1 MQHSFRERSD
11 FGRRPE
17 IHPPLSSADT
27 EARIAEA
34 QAASARAEADKAAAE
49 AAKAS
54 AEAAKVAAETEK
66 AKEQQKAK
74 NAEDR
79 KKAGKAAVGAFGA
92 LGTAAKVAVVLVPVA
107 IIIAVF
113 GLVVPMLTSH
123 SETKYFAE
131 SDLKA
136 VVNIE
141 SLSTVDYAYTGIAEK
156 PGKFLWMDNIAYR
169 VKYEA
174 RVEAKCNMSQIEFA
188 IDQEGKTVT
197 AYLPEAEIG
206 EPTLVSNS
214 FDYLPSDTSAN
225 ISDVIQ
231 LCKEDAANDVDR
243 AQIQQEAYESLQDTV
258 RALTMPLLSEE
269 GWTLKFATLAEYV
282 APATTDES
290 DEEAATE
297 AAEASSENAETEAN
311 NEAE

>member
-1 MQHSFRERSD
+1 MEDKQK
-11 FGRRPE
+11 
-17 IHPPLSSADT
+17 ITPPLSST
-27 EARIAEA
+27 ESEARIAEV
-34 QAASARAEADKAAAE
+34 QAVSARAEADKAAAE

-54 AEAAKVAAETEK
+54 AEAAKVMAETEK
-66 AKEQQKAK
+66 AKEQHKAK
-74 NAEDR
+74 NAEER
-79 KKAGKAAVGAFGA
+79 RKAGKAVAGAFGA
-92 LGTAAKVAVVLVPVA
+92 LGTAAKVVVVLVPVVL
-107 IIIAVF
+107 IVAVF

-156 PGKFLWMDNIAYR
+156 PGKFLWMDDIAYR

-174 RVEAKCNMSQIEFA
+174 RVAAKCNMSKIEFT
-188 IDQEGKTVT
+188 IDQESKTVT

-214 FDYLPSDTSAN
+214 FDYLPSDTGAN

-231 LCKEDAANDVDR
+231 LCKEDAAKDVDK

-258 RALTMPLLSEE
+258 RALTTPLLGED

-282 APATTDES
+282 EPDTTDES
-290 DEEAATE
+290 AEEAATE
-297 AAEASSENAETEAN
+297 AANASSESAETEAN
-311 NEAE
+311 DEAE